1 METPVQPKKTR
12 VIKLTEHQNII
23 YIKHLGVQP
32 YNEIKFDCGKKLIV
46 CYSLTYWHSVF
57 QDFHRINRGVL
68 VNPNKVVSEF
78 GSKEVELI
86 DNSKFIYSRRK
97 MKKNLLEIYS
107 DAPSI

>member
-1 METPVQPKKTR
+1 METLIQPKKTR
-12 VIKLTEHQNII
+12 IIKPQDHHNII

-32 YNEIKFDCGKKLIV
+32 YNEIKFECGRKLIV
-46 CYSLTYWHSVF
+46 CYSLTYWHSIF
-57 QDFHRINRGVL
+57 QDFQRINRGVL

-97 MKKNLLEIYS
+97 MKKNLLEIHS
-107 DAPSI
+107 DKAIF